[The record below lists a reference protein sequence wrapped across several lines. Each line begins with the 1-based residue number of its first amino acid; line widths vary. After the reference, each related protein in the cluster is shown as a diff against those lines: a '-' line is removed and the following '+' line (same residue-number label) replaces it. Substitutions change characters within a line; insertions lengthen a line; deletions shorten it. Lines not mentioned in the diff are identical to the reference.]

1 MGGLSQVP
9 SLSASFVPCV
19 RSQVQGGVQE
29 QGGRH
34 WVGGGCVEVQGE
46 VQQGGRDWVGGVQVE
61 LLWGEEGI
69 RMPWLSA
76 AGYA

>member
-19 RSQVQGGVQE
+19 RSQVQGGVQ
-29 QGGRH
+29 
-34 WVGGGCVEVQGE
+34 
-46 VQQGGRDWVGGVQVE
+46 QGGRDWVGGVQVE
-61 LLWGEEGI
+61 LLWGEEGV